1 MSSRIQGMT
10 SHSHFTIIQER
21 KKKNMKAAYIERT
34 GPPEVIQYGELPTPE
49 PDGSQVLVRVKA
61 VSVNPIDTYIR
72 SGAIDAKLLMP
83 YVIGCDLAGV
93 VEAVG
98 PEARRYRPGDRVW
111 GSNQGLMGRQGTF
124 AEYAAVDEAWLY
136 PIPEGVPEQD
146 AAAVALVGITA
157 HLGLFGK
164 LKLKTDETLFVTG
177 GSGGVGS
184 MVVQMA
190 KIAGARVITTAGS
203 EAKAERCRSFGA
215 DAVINYKTDNLDELL
230 RDLAPSGL
238 DAWWETLRQPNF
250 ELAIPHLRP
259 RGRMV
264 VMAGRDARP
273 PFPVGPFY
281 VKDCSLFGFA
291 MFNASPEEQRQ
302 AAEDINRWLKDG
314 RLRANIDR
322 VLPLPKAAEAHKLQE
337 ESTMGGTGGLAGK
350 IVLTP

>member
-1 MSSRIQGMT
+1 MREIPCQISLPWIKGN
-10 SHSHFTIIQER
+10 
-21 KKKNMKAAYIERT
+21 NMKAAYIERT
-34 GPPEVIQYGELPTPE
+34 GPPDAILYGDLPDPV
-49 PDGSQVLVRVKA
+49 PQGSQVLVRVKA

-72 SGAIDAKLLMP
+72 SGAIDARLPMP

-98 PEARRYRPGDRVW
+98 PEASRFKSGDRVW
-111 GSNQGLMGRQGTF
+111 GSNQGLMGRQGSF

-136 PIPEGVPEQD
+136 PIPGGVSEQD

-164 LKLKTDETLFVTG
+164 IRLQKDETLFVTG
-177 GSGGVGS
+177 GAGGVGS

-190 KIAGARVITTAGS
+190 KLAGARVITTAGS

-215 DAVINYKTDNLDELL
+215 DEVINYKTGNLDELL
-230 RDLAPSGL
+230 RELVPSGL
-238 DAWWETLRQPNF
+238 DVWWETLRQPNF
-250 ELAIPHLRP
+250 ELAISHLRP

-291 MFNASPEEQRQ
+291 MFNASPEEQRH
-302 AAEDINRWLKDG
+302 AAEDMNGWLQDG

-322 VLPLPKAAEAHKLQE
+322 VLPLANAAEAHKLQE
-337 ESTMGGTGGLAGK
+337 ESTIGGSGALAGK
-350 IVLTP
+350 LVLTP